1 MKGISSELLLLLLFG
16 AFMVFNIV
24 MQRAARKRQAQEAP
38 PELLAPDEFDAQPPA
53 DELLAQLAASAG
65 PARAPR
71 AAPVVPVAPVTRAR
85 RRFSRQALFGS
96 RRAAQDAFVVATIL
110 GRCRADQPHEP
121 L

>member
-1 MKGISSELLLLLLFG
+1 MMNGLSSELLLLLLFG

-24 MQRAARKRQAQEAP
+24 MQRAARARQAQEAP
-38 PELLAPDEFDAQPPA
+38 PEPLTQEELDPELEPEPPA
-53 DELLAQLAASAG
+53 FVLPAKLAA
-65 PARAPR
+65 RASTAR
-71 AAPVVPVAPVTRAR
+71 AAPVATAR
-85 RRFSRQALFGS
+85 RRFSRQALFGN